1 MTEIQ
6 QELQLT
12 GHFLI
17 AMPSLESDIFDGGVI
32 YLFDH
37 SEEGAVG
44 LLINHPYDISFAEV
58 VNDLEVEPNPS
69 MDLSEKMV
77 FFGGPV
83 HSDKGFVLHSPSRE
97 CRSSLQSGELV
108 MTSSRDVLEDYVMGQ
123 GPENLLLA
131 LGYSGWAPGQLEDE
145 LARNVWLTVQAD
157 PKIIFDCPIAQRYAR
172 AIKLL
177 GFDPSLLQGDAGH
190 A

>member
-1 MTEIQ
+1 
-6 QELQLT
+6 
-12 GHFLI
+12 
-17 AMPSLESDIFDGGVI
+17 
-32 YLFDH
+32 
-37 SEEGAVG
+37 
-44 LLINHPYDISFAEV
+44 
-58 VNDLEVEPNPS
+58 
-69 MDLSEKMV
+69 
-77 FFGGPV
+77 
-83 HSDKGFVLHSPSRE
+83 
-97 CRSSLQSGELV
+97 

>member
-1 MTEIQ
+1 MNELQ

-17 AMPSLESDIFDGGVI
+17 AMPSMDSDLFDGGVI

-37 SEEGAVG
+37 SSEGAVG
-44 LLINHPYDISFAEV
+44 LLINHPYDISFEEV
-58 VNDLEVEPNPS
+58 VNDLDVEPEPALGLA
-69 MDLSEKMV
+69 DKMV

-83 HSDKGFVLHSPSRE
+83 HSDKGFVLHSPHRE
-97 CRSSLQSGELV
+97 YRSSLQSGDLV
-108 MTSSRDVLEDYVMGQ
+108 MTSSRDVLEDYVVGK
-123 GPENLLLA
+123 GPEKLLLA

-145 LARNVWLTVQAD
+145 LARNAWLTVEAD
-157 PKIIFDCPIAQRYAR
+157 PKVIFDCPISERYAR

-177 GFDPSLLQGDAGH
+177 GFDPGLLQGSAGH